1 MGVKVRFGFGLGII
15 FLTFKTFG
23 NNFKISHRK
32 APLPISSAARLDVRK
47 DTEVPDP
54 CVSYVSVLFFY
65 DGLEVLPK
73 ISLFVGIK
81 SPLRYIPAVEPF
93 SEKK

>member
-1 MGVKVRFGFGLGII
+1 VTVGVTVGVKVRFGFGLGII

-54 CVSYVSVLFFY
+54 CVSVSANNT
-65 DGLEVLPK
+65 PK
-73 ISLFVGIK
+73 LYNTPYCKERGKVI
-81 SPLRYIPAVEPF
+81 AE
-93 SEKK
+93 

>member
-1 MGVKVRFGFGLGII
+1 VGVKVRFGFGLGII

-23 NNFKISHRK
+23 NNFNISHRK

-54 CVSYVSVLFFY
+54 CVSYVSVLF
-65 DGLEVLPK
+65 DMCQ
-73 ISLFVGIK
+73 LFFVCGHNFT
-81 SPLRYIPAVEPF
+81 LLF
-93 SEKK
+93 

>member
-1 MGVKVRFGFGLGII
+1 MRFGFGLGII

-23 NNFKISHRK
+23 NNFNISHRK
-32 APLPISSAARLDVRK
+32 APLLISSAARLDVRK

-65 DGLEVLPK
+65 DGLEVL
-73 ISLFVGIK
+73 LGRAGGVG
-81 SPLRYIPAVEPF
+81 RAVEA
-93 SEKK
+93 KYNL

>member
-1 MGVKVRFGFGLGII
+1 VGVKVRFGFGLGII

-23 NNFKISHRK
+23 NNFNISHRK

-54 CVSYVSVLFFY
+54 CVSYQ
-65 DGLEVLPK
+65 LPK
-73 ISLFVGIK
+73 VESSYLITTFRPFTMYSPFFVGF
-81 SPLRYIPAVEPF
+81 PF
-93 SEKK
+93 SLRPSSV

>member
-1 MGVKVRFGFGLGII
+1 MNTRIEEIDGKFFATLEG
-15 FLTFKTFG
+15 
-23 NNFKISHRK
+23 
-32 APLPISSAARLDVRK
+32 
-47 DTEVPDP
+47 DP
-54 CVSYVSVLFFY
+54 LFFY